1 MITLHKTWIIN
12 GQTFADG
19 AQPSPFFAQAT
30 LTGPGAAGASN
41 QGWGVT
47 RGGYSVGN
55 TAVVNESTTITGPT
69 LCTVA
74 SSQGDRGER
83 RNARDAGG
91 AALHRDAVV
100 AEQ

>member
-12 GQTFADG
+12 GQTYPDG

-30 LTGPGAAGASN
+30 LTGPGAAGATP

-55 TAVVNESTTITGPT
+55 TAV
-69 LCTVA
+69 
-74 SSQGDRGER
+74 
-83 RNARDAGG
+83 
-91 AALHRDAVV
+91 
-100 AEQ
+100 